1 MKAIILLCFAVL
13 LLTLT
18 ACSTT
23 ELIDTADS
31 LNPSDTPP
39 TDLDKETANSLEEVF
54 GGDEAIPPPPTFT

>member
-39 TDLDKETANSLEEVF
+39 TDLDKE
-54 GGDEAIPPPPTFT
+54 